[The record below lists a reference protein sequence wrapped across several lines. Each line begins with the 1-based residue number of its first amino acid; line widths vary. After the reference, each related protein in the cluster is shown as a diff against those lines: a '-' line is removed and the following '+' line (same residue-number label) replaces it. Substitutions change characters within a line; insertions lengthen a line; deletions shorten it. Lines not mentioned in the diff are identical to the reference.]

1 VINQEE
7 NKADPSE
14 ERFSSPEEDQHGPD
28 ETVEAVPSLS
38 EDERFIQQEEALNRL
53 QASIEEKDQAVK
65 DAHERTLRVMADLEN
80 YKKRIQKDQI
90 EQAKFANERLIK
102 ELLPVLDNL
111 ERALSH
117 SKETEDPEKIIE
129 GVELIHKGVLSVLEK
144 FNVRPIE
151 SLGKPFDPFHH
162 QSVGQVE
169 AEADSEIED
178 NQVIVESQK
187 GYFLNERVL
196 RPALVLVSKKKKLSS
211 VKDEMPEGYVE

>member
-1 VINQEE
+1 VVNQDEDKTE
-7 NKADPSE
+7 PSNE
-14 ERFSSPEEDQHGPD
+14 GSPSPEEDQNGPD
-28 ETVEAVPSLS
+28 EMVEAVPSTS
-38 EDERFIQQEEALNRL
+38 EDERFMQLEEELKRL
-53 QASIEEKDQAVK
+53 QSETEEKDQAVK

-162 QSVGQVE
+162 QSVGQIE

-178 NQVIVESQK
+178 NQVVVESQK
-187 GYFLNERVL
+187 GYFLNDRVL
-196 RPALVLVSKKKKLSS
+196 RPALVLVSKKKALSS
-211 VKDEMPEGYVE
+211 VKEEMPEDHGP